1 MSIKRKAHA
10 HWTGSG
16 KDGKGAVTTQSSVL
30 NRTIYGY
37 TSRFEDGIGTNP
49 EELIAA
55 AHAGCYTM
63 KLAFNLQAEDIVAD
77 NIVTEAIVELDD
89 GAITN
94 IYLDVQVE
102 ATGLDQEKFQELALD
117 AKENCPISK
126 LMNATIHLEA
136 KMKTLK

>member
-37 TSRFEDGIGTNP
+37 TSRFEDGLGTNP

-94 IYLDVQVE
+94 IYLDVAVE
-102 ATGLDQEKFQELALD
+102 ATGLDQDKFQELALD